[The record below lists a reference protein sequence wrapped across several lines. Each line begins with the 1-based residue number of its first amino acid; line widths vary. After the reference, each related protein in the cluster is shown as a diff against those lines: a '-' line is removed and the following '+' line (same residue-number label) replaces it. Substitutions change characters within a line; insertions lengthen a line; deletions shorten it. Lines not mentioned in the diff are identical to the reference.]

1 VNAGKTRCLST
12 QIITDSFEVLRIG
25 LGHGIVG
32 GGVVEAVFTRE
43 STLPI

>member
-1 VNAGKTRCLST
+1 VPLDADYHV
-12 QIITDSFEVLRIG
+12 DSFEALRIG

-32 GGVVEAVFTRE
+32 GRVVEAVFSRE